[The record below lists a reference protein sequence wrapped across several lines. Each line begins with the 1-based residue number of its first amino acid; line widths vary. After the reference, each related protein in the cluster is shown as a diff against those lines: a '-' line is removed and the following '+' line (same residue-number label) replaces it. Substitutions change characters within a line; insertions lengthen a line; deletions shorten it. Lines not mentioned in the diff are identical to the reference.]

1 MHHHLNQ
8 FSRHPCKANF
18 LARDTRQSCL
28 LDGIAKLIKFKA
40 TVLVRIK
47 LDAGIAE
54 LLSQQVPILGQPF
67 CLKGSKLCLRRL
79 KSVLVRLIPQFLSS
93 IDVLAKSNIF
103 ITFHHL
109 NNFSR
114 HPCKVGFLARD
125 RIQSCLLDSITKP
138 REFKAAIAV
147 CIKFNAGI
155 TELFGQQIASPMHPL
170 FLKGSL
176 FFSQVKLCLRH
187 LERILVRLIPQ
198 LLNCIYVLAVCNV
211 FIMLHHL
218 NQLSGQPCK
227 ANFFA
232 WDKRQSCLVES
243 ITKLIKFKD
252 AIAAHV
258 KFNAGIAE
266 LLGQQALSP
275 AQLACLKGVK
285 LCLCRLKRILVRF
298 IPQLLSCIYVLTV
311 CNIFIVFHHL
321 DQFSRHPCK
330 VVFLPRDTRQ
340 SYLLDGV
347 AKLIKLNAAIAVRIK
362 FNTGIAELL
371 RQQVPSPMRPFC
383 LKSSFCTSLFLF
395 LLVFSF

>member
-1 MHHHLNQ
+1 
-8 FSRHPCKANF
+8 
-18 LARDTRQSCL
+18 
-28 LDGIAKLIKFKA
+28 
-40 TVLVRIK
+40 
-47 LDAGIAE
+47 
-54 LLSQQVPILGQPF
+54 
-67 CLKGSKLCLRRL
+67 
-79 KSVLVRLIPQFLSS
+79 
-93 IDVLAKSNIF
+93 
-103 ITFHHL
+103 
-109 NNFSR
+109 
-114 HPCKVGFLARD
+114 
-125 RIQSCLLDSITKP
+125 
-138 REFKAAIAV
+138 
-147 CIKFNAGI
+147 
-155 TELFGQQIASPMHPL
+155 
-170 FLKGSL
+170 
-176 FFSQVKLCLRH
+176 
-187 LERILVRLIPQ
+187 
-198 LLNCIYVLAVCNV
+198 
-211 FIMLHHL
+211 MLHHL

-330 VVFLPRDTRQ
+330 ANFLARDTRQSCLLDGIAKLIKFKATVLVRIKLDAGIAELLSQQVPILGQPFCLKGSKLCLRRLKSVLVRLIPQFLSSIDVLAKSNIFITFHHLNNFSRHPCKVVFLPRDTRQ